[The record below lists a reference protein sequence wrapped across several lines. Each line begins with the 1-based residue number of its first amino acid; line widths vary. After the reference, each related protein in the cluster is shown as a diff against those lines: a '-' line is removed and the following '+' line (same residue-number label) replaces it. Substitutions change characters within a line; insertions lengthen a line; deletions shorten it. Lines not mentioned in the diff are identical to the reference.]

1 LGLVDLVSNHD
12 MQPIIAVSLSF
23 PPLRAHL
30 ILKISF
36 SGCSRSTW
44 NTWNN
49 FNLEPKYM
57 HSIRGRSVEAA
68 ATVEAYG

>member
-1 LGLVDLVSNHD
+1 L
-12 MQPIIAVSLSF
+12 PSLFPF

-30 ILKISF
+30 ILKFSF

-57 HSIRGRSVEAA
+57 HSWFPKKMLLEISTAWGPCMFYQWHCDALL
-68 ATVEAYG
+68 